1 MSKVNIYIYIF
12 EYNILP
18 NEMHNLKTV
27 LLFVLPKSQIN
38 RIFYLSS
45 ERIVLGQVFV
55 EIFLFIFALL
65 IPINKIILNRQS
77 V

>member
-1 MSKVNIYIYIF
+1 
-12 EYNILP
+12 
-18 NEMHNLKTV
+18 MHNLKTV